1 MPMKKNDPPNLRKKP
16 MKEPTFEEISHQGKT
31 IAIILHRDFSV
42 SESRFFSPADFS
54 QQLGFLVH
62 RKGHTIPAHFHKKIQ
77 RRITLTQEVL
87 LIKKGEI
94 QANLYSSEQEFLT
107 SRLLRTGDIIFL
119 CSGGHGFT
127 MLQDSEIVE
136 VKQGPYSGRD
146 SDKENFVG
154 IENDSG
160 Q

>member
-1 MPMKKNDPPNLRKKP
+1 

-31 IAIILHRDFSV
+31 IAMILHSDYSAI
-42 SESRFFSPADFS
+42 ESRFFSPADFS
-54 QQLGFLVH
+54 QQFGFLVH
-62 RKGHTIPAHFHKKIQ
+62 HKGHTIPAHFHKKIQ
-77 RRITLTQEVL
+77 REITLTQEVL

-94 QANLYSSEQEFLT
+94 RVNLYSNEQEFLT
-107 SRLLRTGDIIFL
+107 SRLLRPGDIIFL
-119 CSGGHGFT
+119 CSGGHGFI

-146 SDKENFVG
+146 SDKENFAG
-154 IENDSG
+154 IENDTS

>member
-1 MPMKKNDPPNLRKKP
+1 
-16 MKEPTFEEISHQGKT
+16 MKEPNFENIEHLGKT
-31 IAIILHRDFSV
+31 IAIVLRNDYN
-42 SESRFFSPADFS
+42 SEQSRFFSPADFS
-54 QQLGFLVH
+54 QQFGFLVH

-77 RRITLTQEVL
+77 REITLTQEVL

-94 QANLYSSEQEFLT
+94 RVNLYSSEQEFLT
-107 SRLLRTGDIIFL
+107 SRLLRAGDIIFL

-146 SDKENFVG
+146 SDKENFAG
-154 IENDSG
+154 IENDTG

>member
-1 MPMKKNDPPNLRKKP
+1 
-16 MKEPTFEEISHQGKT
+16 MKEPAFEEIGHQGKT
-31 IAIILHRDFSV
+31 IAIIMRGNYSAP
-42 SESRFFSPADFS
+42 ESRFFSPADFS
-54 QQLGFLVH
+54 QQFGFLVH

-77 RRITLTQEVL
+77 REIILTQEVL

-94 QANLYSSEQEFLT
+94 QVNLYSSKQVFLT
-107 SRLLRTGDIIFL
+107 SRNLHAGDIIFL

-146 SDKENFVG
+146 SDKENFAG
-154 IENDSG
+154 IENDTG

>member
-1 MPMKKNDPPNLRKKP
+1 MKAAFSARPIIRSSSVFSS
-16 MKEPTFEEISHQGKT
+16 TRQGH
-31 IAIILHRDFSV
+31 I
-42 SESRFFSPADFS
+42 
-54 QQLGFLVH
+54 
-62 RKGHTIPAHFHKKIQ
+62 IPAHFHKKIQ
-77 RRITLTQEVL
+77 REIFLTQEVL

-94 QANLYSSEQEFLT
+94 QVNLYSNEQEFLT
-107 SRLLRTGDIIFL
+107 SRLLHAGDIIFL

-146 SDKENFVG
+146 SDKENFAG
-154 IENDSG
+154 IENDTG

>member
-1 MPMKKNDPPNLRKKP
+1 MP
-16 MKEPTFEEISHQGKT
+16 EPAFEKIEHQGKT
-31 IAIILHRDFSV
+31 IAIILRGDYSA
-42 SESRFFSPADFS
+42 SESRFFSPADYS
-54 QQLGFLVH
+54 QQFGFLVH
-62 RKGHTIPAHFHKKIQ
+62 GQGHVIPAHFHKKIQ
-77 RRITLTQEVL
+77 REIFLTQEVL

-94 QANLYSSEQEFLT
+94 QVNLYSNEQEFLARR
-107 SRLLRTGDIIFL
+107 SLRAGDIIFL

-146 SDKENFVG
+146 SDKENFKG
-154 IENDSG
+154 IENDTG

>member
-1 MPMKKNDPPNLRKKP
+1 MP
-16 MKEPTFEEISHQGKT
+16 EPAFEKIEHQGKT
-31 IAIILHRDFSV
+31 IAIIMRGEYSA
-42 SESRFFSPADFS
+42 SESRFFSPADYS
-54 QQLGFLVH
+54 QQFGFLVH
-62 RKGHTIPAHFHKKIQ
+62 RQGHVIPAHFHKKIQ
-77 RRITLTQEVL
+77 REIVLTQEVL

-94 QANLYSSEQEFLT
+94 QVNLYSNEQEFLT
-107 SRLLRTGDIIFL
+107 RRSLRAGDIIFL

-146 SDKENFVG
+146 SDKENFKG
-154 IENDSG
+154 IENDTG

>member
-1 MPMKKNDPPNLRKKP
+1 
-16 MKEPTFEEISHQGKT
+16 MKEPYYEVIEHQDKT
-31 IAIILHRDFSV
+31 IAIILRRDFSA
-42 SESRFFSPADFS
+42 SASRFFSPADFS
-54 QQLGFLVH
+54 QQFGFLVH

-77 RRITLTQEVL
+77 REITLTQEVL

-94 QANLYSSEQEFLT
+94 QVNLYSGGQEFLT
-107 SRLLRTGDIIFL
+107 SRSLRAGDIIFL

-154 IENDSG
+154 VEK
-160 Q
+160 

>member
-1 MPMKKNDPPNLRKKP
+1 
-16 MKEPTFEEISHQGKT
+16 MKESALEEIKHLGKT
-31 IAIILHRDFSV
+31 IAIILRSNY
-42 SESRFFSPADFS
+42 SAAESRFFSPADFS
-54 QQLGFLVH
+54 QQFGFLVH
-62 RKGHTIPAHFHKKIQ
+62 RKGHIIPAHFHKRIQ
-77 RRITLTQEVL
+77 REITLTQEVL

-94 QANLYSSEQEFLT
+94 KVNLYSSEQEFLT
-107 SRLLRTGDIIFL
+107 SRLLRAGDIIFL
-119 CSGGHGFT
+119 CSGGHAFT

-154 IENDSG
+154 IENDTG